1 MTTTILDE
9 YIRPTLLRYIVRY
22 QWSFSI
28 STRLINMY
36 YGAEYTQKQLKKLYS
51 TSNKGASR

>member
-9 YIRPTLLRYIVRY
+9 YIRPTLLRYIDQY

-28 STRLINMY
+28 AAQLINMY
-36 YGAEYTQKQLKKLYS
+36 YGTDYTQKQLKELYKQNQKVS
-51 TSNKGASR
+51 